1 MHFKEL
7 LTTEVQI
14 KRVNKYW
21 PEEISVWVITHPD
34 DYTLAMERIFFES
47 KASWKTYRMV
57 LLEEVEDEPE
67 PIPIEQLP
75 PEPSKKERDPIAVKR
90 QQLVMNIKN
99 LAPQIKK
106 TEEEIV
112 QAIYDKYKIT
122 SRMALT
128 ESELDRE
135 IKLHRPFTPEELA
148 QDNTNH
154 K

>member
-67 PIPIEQLP
+67 KQPEEIHQPEEGKTLPELNTPERNKLLSDLHIEMIKYAKFKKQTIEQVK
-75 PEPSKKERDPIAVKR
+75 SKLLWDLWLSSRTDMNDQQIRDTIDS
-90 QQLVMNIKN
+90 M
-99 LAPQIKK
+99 
-106 TEEEIV
+106 
-112 QAIYDKYKIT
+112 Y
-122 SRMALT
+122 
-128 ESELDRE
+128 RE
-135 IKLHRPFTPEELA
+135 MYGV
-148 QDNTNH
+148 
-154 K
+154 